1 MDTRN
6 GMVLRAGVVLLG
18 MGLTAWGQAPAS
30 GTLVVVL
37 KDGREQVFAI
47 GDVARIDFRGAA
59 KAPGGGTARD
69 LPTLGGTWRGVWE
82 AKGVN
87 QAGYRITQ
95 NGDRLT
101 FVSADGKSTS
111 TGFFRDAETV
121 VAEQWG
127 NVGKVKNGGKTIQWD
142 NGSHWER

>member
-1 MDTRN
+1 MNIRN
-6 GMVLRAGVVLLG
+6 GMGLRAGVVLIGLG
-18 MGLTAWGQAPAS
+18 LMVRGQAPAS

-47 GDVARIDFRGAA
+47 SDVARIDFRGAA
-59 KAPGGGTARD
+59 KAPTGGTARD

-87 QAGYRITQ
+87 QTGYRITQ

-101 FVSADGKSTS
+101 FISADGKVTS

-127 NVGKVKNGGKTIQWD
+127 NVGNVKNGGKTIQWD